1 MNLVDCISNGHIN
14 MLNNIKDVGKTPSES
29 AVHLAQLM
37 LPEHANPLGNVHGGV
52 IMKLADEAGSLAAMR
67 HAGRHT
73 VTVFVESMT
82 FNEPVEVGALLHLN
96 AKLSWV
102 GRSSIEVLVKA
113 DAENPLT
120 GDVVATNSAFFVYV
134 ALDKKGVP
142 TLVPRLVCENEQ
154 QKELMADGEKRKS
167 ARLSIRS
174 QNN

>member
-1 MNLVDCISNGHIN
+1 MQ
-14 MLNNIKDVGKTPSES
+14 NNINDVGKTPSES

-67 HAGRHT
+67 HAGMHA

-96 AKLSWV
+96 AQLSWV
-102 GRSSIEVLVKA
+102 GRSSIEVLVRV

-120 GDVVATNSAFFVYV
+120 ADVVATNSAFIVYV
-134 ALDKKGVP
+134 ALDKQGKP
-142 TLVPRLVCENEQ
+142 TLVPRLVCENEL
-154 QKELMADGEKRKS
+154 QKELMAEGEKRKS
-167 ARLSIRS
+167 VRLSIRS
-174 QNN
+174 QNNSD